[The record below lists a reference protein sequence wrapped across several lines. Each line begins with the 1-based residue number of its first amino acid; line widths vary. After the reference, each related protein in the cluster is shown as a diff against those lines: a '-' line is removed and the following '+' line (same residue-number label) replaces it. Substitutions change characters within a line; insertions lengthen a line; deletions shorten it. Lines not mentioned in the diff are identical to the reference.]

1 MARKIRLL
9 IADDEVEF
17 LKRLSKRLSLRDFV
31 VVAVTDG
38 DEAVAAARKEEFDVA
53 LLDLRM
59 PRMSGEETLAVLKK
73 EHPLTEV
80 IILTGHG
87 SVDSAVDCTKAGSYS
102 YLQKPCEM
110 NELLEA
116 LKKAY
121 QKRIQRK
128 FQVGETKLRERLGLA
143 LVGAPLQVMLR
154 LRDVDEEGL

>member
-1 MARKIRLL
+1 
-9 IADDEVEF
+9 
-17 LKRLSKRLSLRDFV
+17 
-31 VVAVTDG
+31 
-38 DEAVAAARKEEFDVA
+38 
-53 LLDLRM
+53 
-59 PRMSGEETLAVLKK
+59 EETLAVLKK